1 MTENGIRQIVYP
13 RIGEYADCQRPEPVH
28 NEINA
33 WQHIL
38 NVIYQEA
45 LRRGLVE
52 TFLEVLS
59 LPLQASDNNQVR
71 GAVSLTLPNHP
82 EGAGDRARQSELLQ
96 EKHRVFQEA
105 IGRATE
111 SYRTEVTLG
120 KKGCQ
125 LTFLAQR
132 ISEHYNGKE
141 KRSNNISTRLI
152 GEQAISLA
160 RYSHRLIDAWA
171 WKMSL
176 DLRKVA
182 QCLRDAGTL
191 FNKVDT
197 NPAEINELR
206 ETCTLYFYLLDR
218 FFP

>member
-1 MTENGIRQIVYP
+1 MGGSIGHSDSATNKTWNEPTMEKRREDLAKLEKFRSSLNSSLSQAKRHEKELSFMAENGIKQIVFP
-13 RIGEYADCQRPEPVH
+13 RKDEYADRQRPEPVH

-33 WQHIL
+33 LQHIL

-59 LPLQASDNNQVR
+59 LPLQASDNHQVR
-71 GAVSLTLPNHP
+71 RAVSLTLPNHP

-105 IGRATE
+105 ISRATE
-111 SYRTEVTLG
+111 SYRAEVTLG

-125 LTFLAQR
+125 LAFLAQR
-132 ISEHYNGKE
+132 IREHYNDKE

-160 RYSHRLIDAWA
+160 RYS
-171 WKMSL
+171 
-176 DLRKVA
+176 
-182 QCLRDAGTL
+182 
-191 FNKVDT
+191 
-197 NPAEINELR
+197 
-206 ETCTLYFYLLDR
+206 
-218 FFP
+218 

>member
-1 MTENGIRQIVYP
+1 MAAYFE
-13 RIGEYADCQRPEPVH
+13 C
-28 NEINA
+28 
-33 WQHIL
+33 HIPGSL
-38 NVIYQEA
+38 K
-45 LRRGLVE
+45 

-71 GAVSLTLPNHP
+71 RAVSLTLPNHP

-111 SYRTEVTLG
+111 SYGAEVAIR

-125 LTFLAQR
+125 PAFLAQR
-132 ISEHYNGKE
+132 IREHYNNKE

-152 GEQAISLA
+152 GEQGISLA
-160 RYSHRLIDAWA
+160 RYSYRLIDALGMEDESGPQKIQRLA
-171 WKMSL
+171 L
-176 DLRKVA
+176 GKVA

-197 NPAEINELR
+197 NTAEINER
-206 ETCTLYFYLLDR
+206 RDTCTCYFNLLALTMLI
-218 FFP
+218 